1 VKRLLAAWFPSPFSR
16 AKKKGAKYAHRMQKK
31 EEKKKKKRSKKNRRA
46 VLMMNFTH
54 SACMTL
60 VEEDNDGGFPT

>member
-31 EEKKKKKRSKKNRRA
+31 EEKKKKKKQKNRRA

>member
-31 EEKKKKKRSKKNRRA
+31 EEKKKKKKKRSKKTEGR
-46 VLMMNFTH
+46 
-54 SACMTL
+54 C
-60 VEEDNDGGFPT
+60 

>member
-16 AKKKGAKYAHRMQKK
+16 AKKKEQSMPIVRRR
-31 EEKKKKKRSKKNRRA
+31 KKKKRRKEAKKNRRV